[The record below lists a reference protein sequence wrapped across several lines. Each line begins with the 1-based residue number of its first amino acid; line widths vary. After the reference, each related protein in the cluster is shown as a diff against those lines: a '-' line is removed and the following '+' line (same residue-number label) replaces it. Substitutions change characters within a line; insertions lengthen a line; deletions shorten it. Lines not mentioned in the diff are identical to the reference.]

1 MTHFKMSCPERAARK
16 RCLTRRR
23 ILAAATSAPFVSRAH
38 ASPDGPFR
46 VITPGAPGGLID
58 LAARAISDAVGRELG
73 RPWII
78 DSKPGANGIIAAK
91 VFLEGPGD
99 DHTLYLTV
107 LSHVLLPFVAKVP
120 FDVVADFQ
128 PVAMIGASTFL
139 LCVPAESP
147 ATTVAEFISYA
158 RSNPDKLCYLNS
170 GNATATH
177 LLPEMLNIRYGLG
190 LVSAYYKM
198 IAQGLGDL
206 IAGRLDL
213 GLIATGAALPH
224 VQQGRLKAIA
234 QVSRRRGDAVPG
246 IATLAEQGLPDLGF
260 EALLPLYGR
269 RSMSTSTVSRIN
281 GAVAIALA
289 DPTARARLA
298 SAFIEPLPMQPA
310 DVGAT
315 MQREHDRWGAII
327 RQLGITPEGSS

>member
-1 MTHFKMSCPERAARK
+1 M
-16 RCLTRRR
+16 
-23 ILAAATSAPFVSRAH
+23 
-38 ASPDGPFR
+38 R

-58 LAARAISDAVGRELG
+58 LAARAIGDVVGRELG

-78 DSKPGANGIIAAK
+78 DAKPGANGIIAAK
-91 VFLEGPGD
+91 AFLEASGD

-120 FDVVADFQ
+120 FDVLADFQ

-139 LCVPAESP
+139 LCVPTGSP
-147 ATTVAEFISYA
+147 ATTVAEFVGYA
-158 RSNPDKLCYLNS
+158 RSNLDKLCYLNS

-190 LVSAYYKM
+190 LVSAYYKTL
-198 IAQGLGDL
+198 AQGLGDL

-234 QVSRRRGDAVPG
+234 QVSRQRGDAVPG

-269 RSMSTSTVSRIN
+269 TSMPASAVSRIN
-281 GAVAIALA
+281 KAVATALA
-289 DPTARARLA
+289 DPTVRARLA
-298 SAFIEPLPMQPA
+298 AAFIEPLPMQPA
-310 DVGAT
+310 EVGAT
-315 MQREHDRWGAII
+315 MRHEHDRLGPII
-327 RQLGITPEGSS
+327 RQLGITPEGST